1 MILFANFLLATAR
14 IIHIVL
20 SIYIWI
26 VIIRAV
32 LSWIHVPSLYSVS
45 VILYNL
51 TEPVLKPIRRFV
63 PPYKMGGVDL
73 SPMIVI
79 LLLLFIDSFLVRSI
93 SLYAQQML
101 RGYTYSF

>member
-1 MILFANFLLATAR
+1 M
-14 IIHIVL
+14 IHIVL

-32 LSWIHVPSLYSVS
+32 LSWIQAPSLYSVS

-51 TEPVLKPIRRFV
+51 TEPVLRPIRRFV
-63 PPYKMGGVDL
+63 PPYKMGGIDI

-79 LLLLFIDSFLVRSI
+79 LLLLFLDSFLVRSI
-93 SLYAQQML
+93 TLYAQQML
-101 RGYTYSF
+101 RGHIY